1 QLDACE
7 MKLFAAAAR
16 VRLGRLVGGDE
27 GRAIQ
32 EQGRAFL
39 TLQGVRDEPG
49 MVSLLASGFPE

>member
-1 QLDACE
+1 
-7 MKLFAAAAR
+7 
-16 VRLGRLVGGDE
+16 VGGDE